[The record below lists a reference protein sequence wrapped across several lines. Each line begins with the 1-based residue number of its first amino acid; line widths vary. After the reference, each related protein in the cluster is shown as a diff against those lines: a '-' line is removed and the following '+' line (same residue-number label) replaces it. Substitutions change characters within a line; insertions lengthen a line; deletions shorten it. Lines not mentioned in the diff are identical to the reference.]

1 MEIPGCWPRDAFWKQ
16 LNLLSE
22 NSLRQRAPDR

>member
-1 MEIPGCWPRDAFWKQ
+1 MGNDVIVVIIPRPRKQ

-22 NSLRQRAPDR
+22 NS